1 MRLATGSKRTSGD
14 RCIRKNRVPRN
25 SYGKVSTMKWRHP
38 RRIIILLA
46 CAMTAPLASG
56 QAPVANTSVAERTGQ
71 IEHQITS
78 GAVIVGTV
86 TAFNPGLRNVEPRP
100 PIVVQSSADTEP
112 VSYMLARKVLFEDK
126 TAEHSPRDW
135 SDRAHV

>member
-1 MRLATGSKRTSGD
+1 
-14 RCIRKNRVPRN
+14 
-25 SYGKVSTMKWRHP
+25 MKWKRM
-38 RRIIILLA
+38 RRIIVVFA
-46 CAMTAPLASG
+46 CAMMAPLAFG
-56 QAPVANTSVAERTGQ
+56 QAPIANTSVAEHTGQ
-71 IEHQITS
+71 IQHQITT

-126 TAEHSPRDW
+126 NGRAFSPRLVRPGTRVKLGF
-135 SDRAHV
+135 DRRGKVNRVIVVQDNKPDLRGRPR

>member
-1 MRLATGSKRTSGD
+1 M
-14 RCIRKNRVPRN
+14 
-25 SYGKVSTMKWRHP
+25 

-46 CAMTAPLASG
+46 CAMTGPLAFG
-56 QAPVANTSVAERTGQ
+56 QASGANTSVAEHKDQTQ
-71 IEHQITS
+71 HAPTQITS
-78 GAVIVGTV
+78 GAVVVGTV

-126 TAEHSPRDW
+126 NGRAFSPRLVRPGTRVKLGF
-135 SDRAHV
+135 DRRGKVNRVIVVQDNKPDLRGRPR